1 MPLSKDFREGMT
13 GYLRDDGRKGVRN
26 LVAVMAAADNVN
38 PLVRQLAEHVPGV
51 VCLRA
56 SYGRGQMGED
66 FELALRTMAGL
77 AGHPNVAS
85 CLVVSFEPES
95 SSRIA

>member
-1 MPLSKDFREGMT
+1 MT

-51 VCLRA
+51 VPCGRA
-56 SYGRGQMGED
+56 MDVVRWARTSSWRCAPWRVLPVIQM
-66 FELALRTMAGL
+66 LPRALWFRSSQRA
-77 AGHPNVAS
+77 A
-85 CLVVSFEPES
+85 PE
-95 SSRIA
+95 